1 MVVYDEDGR
10 KVEDVDYSK
19 GYVEVKAK
27 SVAHTYKVDVEEKTH
42 PEVVA
47 YFPETDGTEV
57 AYVVDVE
64 EQGHWETTDA
74 ETGEVVADFDGV
86 IPEDW
91 PHEIE
96 VSGVWQY
103 GVYHEYTAEELSRIE
118 QERKEAQEKADEG
131 SKMPERVTSVEEQLT
146 NLQLAIADIYERSL

>member
-1 MVVYDEDGR
+1 MVVYDESGH

-27 SVAHTYKVDVEEKTH
+27 AVTHTYKVDVERKTH
-42 PEVVA
+42 FEVIA
-47 YFPETDGTEV
+47 EYPETGGQDVEE
-57 AYVVDVE
+57 VVDVE
-64 EQGHWETTDA
+64 EQGHWETTDD

-103 GVYHEYTAEELSRIE
+103 GVYHEYTAEELSQIE
-118 QERKEAQEKADEG
+118 QERKEAQEKAEEAA
-131 SKMPERVTSVEEQLT
+131 KMPERVTSVEEQLT
-146 NLQLAIADIYERSL
+146 NLQLAMADIYEGSL